1 MARAKG
7 NGIIDEFYCK
17 GCELCVSVCPKDIL
31 ALDETRLN
39 ISGYNPC
46 MVTDMGECIACAN
59 CAKMCPEA
67 AITVEKCD

>member
-1 MARAKG
+1 MAKAKG
-7 NGIIDEFYCK
+7 NIIIDEFYCK

-46 MVTDMGECIACAN
+46 MVSDMDECIACAN

-67 AITVEKCD
+67 AITVEKCE